1 MTGRIVA
8 DLQLQA
14 SLQGLTVR
22 NVRFGLDSDPPSLP
36 GRARHLRVPCPQV
49 ALDRQ
54 RHFRPPTQR
63 WMKSGPEPLEQGQ
76 LSAIADRIARRIR
89 ANAEVQPDDRAVR
102 RHEFQ
107 RWVTNDAALKSTYL
121 RVGDADRFCHR
132 SLAEARRGPSLSP
145 IESHSMNGL
154 MTSSPAPVRSSLACR
169 HIGRMV
175 TLRPSPAV
183 AADLERPAFIP
194 AVGPLRTV
202 DSERLTRQAERPA
215 FQSATESPR
224 AAESIRRARR
234 LERLVFQ
241 GSGQKG
247 CSAGSHD

>member
-1 MTGRIVA
+1 MTDGIVA
-8 DLQLQA
+8 DLQLEA
-14 SLQGLTVR
+14 SLQGLTVG
-22 NVRFGLDSDPPSLP
+22 NVRFGLDPESPSFP
-36 GRARHLRVPCPQV
+36 RRARDLRVPCPQV
-49 ALDRQ
+49 ALDRE
-54 RHFRPPTQR
+54 RHFGPPPQR
-63 WMKSGPEPLEQGQ
+63 WMETGPEPLEQGQ
-76 LSAIADRIARRIR
+76 LSAIADRIARGVG
-89 ANAEVQPDDRAVR
+89 ADAQVEPNYRAVR

-107 RWVTNDAALKSTYL
+107 GWVTNDAALKSAYL
-121 RVGDADRFCHR
+121 RVGDVDRSGHD
-132 SLAEARRGPSLSP
+132 SLAEARRGPSLSS

-202 DSERLTRQAERPA
+202 YSERLTRQAERPA

-224 AAESIRRARR
+224 VAESIRRARR

-241 GSGQKG
+241 GSGQTG
-247 CSAGSHD
+247 CIARSHD

>member
-1 MTGRIVA
+1 MTDWIVA
-8 DLQLQA
+8 DLQPEA
-14 SLQGLTVR
+14 SLQGLTIR

-36 GRARHLRVPCPQV
+36 GRARHLRVPRPHV

-54 RHFRPPTQR
+54 WHFRPPTQR

-76 LSAIADRIARRIR
+76 LSAIADRIARRIG
-89 ANAEVQPDDRAVR
+89 ADAQVQPNDREVR

-107 RWVTNDAALKSTYL
+107 RWVTNDAALKSAHL
-121 RVGDADRFCHR
+121 RVGDADRFGHG

-194 AVGPLRTV
+194 AVGALRIV
-202 DSERLTRQAERPA
+202 DSGRLTGQSERPA
-215 FQSATESPR
+215 FQSATEGPR
-224 AAESIRRARR
+224 AAESVCPARR
-234 LERLVFQ
+234 LERPVFQ
-241 GSGQKG
+241 GSRQTVW
-247 CSAGSHD
+247 SAR